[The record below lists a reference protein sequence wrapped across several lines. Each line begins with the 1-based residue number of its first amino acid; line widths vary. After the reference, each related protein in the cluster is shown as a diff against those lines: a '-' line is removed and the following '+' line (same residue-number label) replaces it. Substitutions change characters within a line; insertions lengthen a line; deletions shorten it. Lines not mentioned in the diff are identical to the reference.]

1 MFEFKPFTM
10 HTMKTVQSVI
20 RPEILAMGAY
30 HVADASGMVKLDVME
45 SPYSLPDW
53 LAREVGEV
61 VSKLSLNR
69 YPVPTL
75 TRLLSLIAEKMGIPG
90 GCDVLCG
97 NGSDECIQFIT
108 AACAREG
115 AVVMAPAPSFVM
127 FQMHALFYRLKFVP
141 VSLRPDFSLDAD
153 AFIAAMAEHKPA
165 LVWLAY
171 PNNPTGSPF
180 SMAEV
185 ERIVRAAP
193 GLVVIDEAYQPFATD
208 SFMPRVAEFPNM
220 VVMRTVSKISLAGVR
235 LGYVGGRPEW
245 IREFDKTRAPFNISV
260 LAEAVAIKILENKHV
275 LDEQAA
281 KVLAEREVVRGALSR
296 MRGLTQYPTA
306 ANFICVRVE
315 GGAGAGTAVF
325 ESMKRQKVLV
335 KNFSGGHP
343 MLENCLRLTIGAP
356 DENRAMLAALEAA
369 LS

>member
-1 MFEFKPFTM
+1 MTN
-10 HTMKTVQSVI
+10 VNAVI

-30 HVADASGMVKLDVME
+30 QVADAAGMVKLDVME

-53 LAREVGEV
+53 LAREVGDTV
-61 VSKLSLNR
+61 ARLPLNR

-75 TRLLSLIAEKMGIPG
+75 TRLRALIADKMGVPAG
-90 GCDVLCG
+90 FEVLCG

-115 AVVMAPAPSFVM
+115 AVVMAPAPSFAM

-141 VSLRPDFSLDAD
+141 VPLAADFSLDVE
-153 AFIAAMAEHKPA
+153 AFVAAMAEHKPA
-165 LVWLAY
+165 LVWIAY

-180 SMAEV
+180 SMAAV

-193 GLVVIDEAYQPFATD
+193 GLVVIDEAYQPFAGD
-208 SFMPRVAEFPNM
+208 SFMPRLAEFPNM
-220 VVMRTVSKISLAGVR
+220 VVMRTLSKISLAGVR
-235 LGYVGGRPEW
+235 MGYVGGHPEW

-260 LAEAVAIKILENKHV
+260 LDEAVAIKVLENKQV

-281 KVLAEREVVRGALSR
+281 RVLAERGRVQAALEEMPR
-296 MRGLTQYPTA
+296 LTQYPTA
-306 ANFICVRVE
+306 ANFVCVRVA
-315 GGAGAGTAVF
+315 GPAGAGTAVF

-335 KNFSGGHP
+335 KNFSGAHP
-343 MLENCLRLTIGAP
+343 MLENCLRLTIGTP
-356 DENRAMLAALEAA
+356 DENRAMLTALEVA